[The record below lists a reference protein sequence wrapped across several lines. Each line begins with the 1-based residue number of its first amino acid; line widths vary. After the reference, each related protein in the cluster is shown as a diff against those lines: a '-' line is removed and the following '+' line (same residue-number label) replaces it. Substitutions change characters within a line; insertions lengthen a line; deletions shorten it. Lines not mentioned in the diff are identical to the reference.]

1 MYLRKQ
7 KTCSQKTIKLWWKK
21 SKRTQTER
29 YTMFWNWKN
38 QYSKDEYTTQSN
50 LQIQCNSY
58 QIAKAFST
66 ELEQKKNLTVCMET
80 PKTPNSQSNLE
91 KEKWSRRNQTSWLQT
106 ILKNYNN
113 QNSVVLA
120 QKQKYKPMY
129 RIGSPDINPWT

>member
-21 SKRTQTER
+21 SKRTQMER

-50 LQIQCNSY
+50 LQIQCNSC

-66 ELEQKKNLTVCMET
+66 ELKQKNLTVFMGT
-80 PKTPNSQSNLE
+80 PKTPNSQSNLK
-91 KEKWSRRNQTSWLQT
+91 KEKWSRRNQTSWLET
-106 ILKNYNN
+106 ILKIYNN

-129 RIGSPDINPWT
+129 RIESPDINPWT

>member
-21 SKRTQTER
+21 SKRTQMER

-50 LQIQCNSY
+50 LQIQCNSC

-66 ELEQKKNLTVCMET
+66 ELEQKNLTVFMET
-80 PKTPNSQSNLE
+80 PKTPNSQSNLK
-91 KEKWSRRNQTSWLQT
+91 KEKWSRRNQTSWLET

-129 RIGSPDINPWT
+129 RIESPDINPWT

>member
-7 KTCSQKTIKLWWKK
+7 KICSQKTIKLWWKK
-21 SKRTQTER
+21 SKRTQMER

-50 LQIQCNSY
+50 LQIQCNSC

-66 ELEQKKNLTVCMET
+66 ELEQKNLTVFMET
-80 PKTPNSQSNLE
+80 PKTPNSQSNLK
-91 KEKWSRRNQTSWLQT
+91 KEKWSRRNQTSWLET

-129 RIGSPDINPWT
+129 RIESPDINPWT